1 MTSPKVVLHIG
12 SSDSSTS
19 VVSFMSGAAKEMKLV
34 LASSSPR
41 RLELLG
47 RLGVKPDRIASP
59 DIDETPLKGELP
71 RDYVLRM
78 AKEKAAV
85 VPRSADEM
93 LIAGD
98 TIVAV
103 GRRILGKAEDE
114 AQQRGFLKLLGGRRH
129 HTMSAVCVIAA
140 DGTSRTKLS
149 DSTIKFKRF
158 QDSEIDA
165 YIKSGEG
172 LGKAGGY
179 AIQGLAEAFVISI
192 SGSFSGIM
200 GLPLYETRNLLISS
214 GYPFSHDGS

>member
-1 MTSPKVVLHIG
+1 
-12 SSDSSTS
+12 
-19 VVSFMSGAAKEMKLV
+19 MKLV

-78 AKEKAAV
+78 AREKAAAV
-85 VPRSADEM
+85 KRADGEV

-103 GRRILGKAEDE
+103 GRRILGKAENE
-114 AQQRGFLKLLGGRRH
+114 AEQRQFLKLMGGRRH

-140 DGTSRTKLS
+140 DGTMRTKLS
-149 DSTIKFKRF
+149 DNIIKFKRF
-158 QDSEIDA
+158 EDSEIDG

-172 LGKAGGY
+172 QGKAGGY

-214 GYPFSHDGS
+214 GYPLDQDDS

>member
-1 MTSPKVVLHIG
+1 
-12 SSDSSTS
+12 
-19 VVSFMSGAAKEMKLV
+19 MKLV

-59 DIDETPLKGELP
+59 DIDETPLKAELP
-71 RDYVLRM
+71 RDYVIRM
-78 AKEKAAV
+78 AQEKAAAV
-85 VPRSADEM
+85 AREDGEV

-114 AQQRGFLKLLGGRRH
+114 AEQRQFMKLLGGRRH

-140 DGTSRTKLS
+140 DGTARTKLS
-149 DSTIKFKRF
+149 DSIIKFKRF

-165 YIKSGEG
+165 YIQSGEG
-172 LGKAGGY
+172 QGKAGGY

-200 GLPLYETRNLLISS
+200 GLALYETRNLLISS
-214 GYPFSHDGS
+214 GYPVD

>member
-1 MTSPKVVLHIG
+1 
-12 SSDSSTS
+12 
-19 VVSFMSGAAKEMKLV
+19 MKLV

-47 RLGVKPDRIASP
+47 RLGVKPDRIMSP
-59 DIDETPLKGELP
+59 DIDETPLEAELP
-71 RDYVLRM
+71 RDYVIRM
-78 AKEKAAV
+78 AQEKAAAV
-85 VPRSADEM
+85 ERADDEI

-103 GRRILGKAEDE
+103 GRRILGKADNDAE
-114 AQQRGFLKLLGGRRH
+114 QRQFLKLMGGRRH

-140 DGTSRTKLS
+140 DGTARTKLS

-158 QDSEIDA
+158 DDQEIEG

-172 LGKAGGY
+172 QGKAGGY

-214 GYPFSHDGS
+214 GYPLNQDGD